1 MIQAEKTIGQISAL
15 DPRMM
20 TPSVKI
26 ISQNETAPPKVPFQ
40 EILEAKPLLN
50 EVNPIVK
57 DVNPSVPQ
65 TCTCS
70 KEGSWKKVFSENWKL
85 FAIVGTSTFL
95 LGLLIA
101 KNK

>member
-26 ISQNETAPPKVPFQ
+26 ISQNETAPPKAPFQ

-50 EVNPIVK
+50 NANPIVK
-57 DVNPSVPQ
+57 DVNPVPP
-65 TCTCS
+65 TCSCS
-70 KEGSWKKVFSENWKL
+70 KETSWKKIFSDNWKL

>member
-40 EILEAKPLLN
+40 EILETKPLLKEQIPSIT
-50 EVNPIVK
+50 EVNP
-57 DVNPSVPQ
+57 VPQ
-65 TCTCS
+65 TCSCS
-70 KEGSWKKVFSENWKL
+70 KEVSWKKVFSENWKL
-85 FAIVGTSTFL
+85 FAIVSTSAFL
-95 LGLLIA
+95 VGFLIA